1 MKRRWS
7 ADKRTVAPVP
17 DLEQLDELLKRFGT
31 SLHSYR
37 GEGRLGLRSGNAL
50 DVKFVVA
57 QLLDGTNVI
66 LIRTAI
72 VAPLFSAMSPD
83 GILRFEGRTS
93 DGLHVE
99 TRGKLGP
106 WSFPGDMPREWG
118 SGSWVSYTAQKLR
131 VRMRSG
137 TPGTVRYGLTNVR
150 PPWRRE
156 LPLCLRYGDTA
167 IKARLLCVPESKLI
181 FERARIL
188 RSTAVTC
195 ELEMPVN
202 GHLTTRQIQGIASDV
217 CYLLSVA
224 QGCKVE
230 WIYREWYDEEDLTCR
245 EHWMRTTRP
254 FSGLQVVPFDSPTA
268 IRDYLEMTYPTYI
281 LRRDAWGLRR
291 GPIDQYLEG
300 KAEDDFLE
308 TRAAKLA
315 VALEALKHWY
325 LRRED
330 TSISGSILKP
340 REFKK
345 LLTTLVSVTSPVL
358 PDRYFEAVDEK
369 DLRGKLLALN
379 RESFARILERLSKDL
394 GLELTSDE
402 RRRFIASRNALV
414 HRGQFPRP
422 KKGAEEYFFMVNI
435 LDRIFLK
442 LIGFSGSYVDYRKL
456 GAAEIMH
463 LE

>member
-7 ADKRTVAPVP
+7 ADTSASAQVP
-17 DLEQLDELLKRFGT
+17 DLAQLDELLKRFGT

-37 GEGRLGLRSGNAL
+37 GEGRLCLRSGNDL
-50 DVKFVVA
+50 DVKFVMA
-57 QLLDGTNVI
+57 QLPDGTNVI
-66 LIRTAI
+66 LIRTTD
-72 VAPLFSAMSPD
+72 VAPLFSAMSSD

-106 WSFPGDMPREWG
+106 RGFPGDLPREWG
-118 SGSWVSYTAQKLR
+118 SGGWDCYTAQKLR

-156 LPLCLRYGDTA
+156 LPLCLRFGDKA
-167 IKARLLCVPESKLI
+167 VKARLLRVPESNLVYS
-181 FERARIL
+181 RVRVL
-188 RSTAVTC
+188 RGTAVTC
-195 ELEMPVN
+195 ELEIPA
-202 GHLTTRQIQGIASDV
+202 QQDIASEEIQEVTSDV
-217 CYLLSVA
+217 CYLLSIA

-254 FSGLQVVPFDSPTA
+254 FSGLQVVPFDAPTG
-268 IRDYLEMTYPTYI
+268 IRDYLEMTYPKYI
-281 LRRDAWGLRR
+281 LRRNSWGLRR
-291 GPIDQYLEG
+291 GPIDQYLEA
-300 KAEDDFLE
+300 KAEGDFLE

-315 VALEALKHWY
+315 VALEALKHRY
-325 LRRED
+325 LQRRGVSIPEFIMEP
-330 TSISGSILKP
+330 TSF
-340 REFKK
+340 EK
-345 LLTTLVSVTSPVL
+345 LLPDLVSATNTVL
-358 PDRYFEAVDEK
+358 PDQYSEK
-369 DLRGKLLALN
+369 VNEDALRGRLMGLN
-379 RESFARILERLSKDL
+379 RPSFSRILKHLAEDIGVS
-394 GLELTSDE
+394 LTSNE
-402 RRRFIASRNALV
+402 RRRFIESRNALV

-422 KKGAEEYFFMVNI
+422 KSGVEEYFFMVHI

-442 LIGFSGSYVDYRKL
+442 LIGFSGAYVDYRKP
-456 GAAEIMH
+456 GAAEIVS

>member
-7 ADKRTVAPVP
+7 ADRSTVAQVP

-37 GEGRLGLRSGNAL
+37 GEGRLCLRSGNDL

-57 QLLDGTNVI
+57 QLHDGTNII
-66 LIRTAI
+66 LFRTTN
-72 VAPLFSAMSPD
+72 VAPLFSAMSSD
-83 GILRFEGRTS
+83 GILRLEGRTS
-93 DGLHVE
+93 DGHHIE

-106 WSFPGDMPREWG
+106 RGFPGDVPREWG
-118 SGSWVSYTAQKLR
+118 SGSWDGNTAQRLR
-131 VRMRSG
+131 IRMRSG
-137 TPGTVRYGLTNVR
+137 TPGTVRYGLTNVC

-156 LPLCLRYGDTA
+156 LALCLRCGDTA
-167 IKARLLCVPESKLI
+167 IKARLLRVPESRLVYD
-181 FERARIL
+181 RVRVL

-195 ELEMPVN
+195 ELEIPA
-202 GHLTTRQIQGIASDV
+202 QQDIASEEIQEVASDV
-217 CYLLSVA
+217 CYLLSIA

-230 WIYREWYDEEDLTCR
+230 WIYRDWHDEQGLTCR
-245 EHWMRTTRP
+245 EHWMRPTRP
-254 FSGLQVVPFDSPTA
+254 FNGFQVVPLESPTG

-300 KAEDDFLE
+300 KAEGDFLE

-315 VALEALKHWY
+315 VALEALKYWY

-330 TSISGSILKP
+330 TSISSSILKP
-340 REFKK
+340 SKFKK
-345 LLTTLVSVTSPVL
+345 LLTKLVSVTSQVL

-369 DLRGKLLALN
+369 DLRDKLLALN
-379 RESFARILERLSKDL
+379 RESFARILERLSKDI

-402 RRRFIASRNALV
+402 RRRFIASRNVLV
-414 HRGQFPRP
+414 HQGQFPRP
-422 KKGAEEYFFMVNI
+422 KNGAEEYFFMVHI

-442 LIGFSGSYVDYRKL
+442 LIGYSGAYVDYRKL
-456 GAAEIMH
+456 GAAETVY